1 MLEAVK
7 ATAKQHVNPVQLE
20 NLMARPTATQMHSF
34 FRPLPAS
41 MIGIIPGKFY
51 RAVRVRPSAHHCA
64 EAHFYQS
71 SREFLPA
78 LCSGKGHNT
87 ELNNNSLPVQIQDTQ
102 EAQNIPDLFTGTDPC
117 FANTFVIE

>member
-1 MLEAVK
+1 MLEAIK
-7 ATAKQHVNPVQLE
+7 ATAKQHVNLVRFE
-20 NLMARPTATQMHSF
+20 NFMARHAVAQMHVF
-34 FRPLPAS
+34 FRPLSAR

-51 RAVRVRPSAHHCA
+51 HAVRVRPSAHHCV
-64 EAHFYQS
+64 ESHFYRS

-87 ELNNNSLPVQIQDTQ
+87 KLNNNSLPVQIQDTQ